1 MCHNF
6 GRLVCPIIFLFRCGI
21 SRGPSKTHCSRLGGL
36 PPLATWALG
45 QAFAHCAWLGFAMPM
60 WQHAWFVQSFSCF
73 AVELCADLQK
83 HTVLDLAGCRRLP
96 PGLWCKRLPIA
107 LGLASRCP
115 CGSTQSSS
123 CSPPGSGRCSGD
135 MSGAPPSWV
144 QRVSGLWLPHASN
157 PWLPHGI
164 SVGEARASNPW
175 CRHRAVSGKNVT
187 QRGLF

>member
-1 MCHNF
+1 MCHHF

-73 AVELCADLQK
+73 AVELQ
-83 HTVLDLAGCRRLP
+83 
-96 PGLWCKRLPIA
+96 
-107 LGLASRCP
+107 
-115 CGSTQSSS
+115 
-123 CSPPGSGRCSGD
+123 RCSGD

-144 QRVSGLWLPHASN
+144 QRVSGLRLPMVTSVCPLRLAWLRDAHVA
-157 PWLPHGI
+157 
-164 SVGEARASNPW
+164 ARSPQVALHQG
-175 CRHRAVSGKNVT
+175 RGGALVT
-187 QRGLF
+187 